1 MKKLA
6 IFSVPRSGST
16 WLGEI
21 FNSSM
26 VVKYC
31 FQPMFSYAFT
41 TRFNNLN
48 NSNDLKSIYTDLLN
62 TNDDF
67 ITQKKQRD
75 ENFLPKF
82 EKKLPTHLVFKEVR
96 YIHLISQLNR
106 LDADLKFIFIIRN
119 PIDVIDSWVKAPRE
133 FNPDW
138 EIDKEL
144 IYAHKKNNNKIFNFY
159 GLDAWVKTTKFF
171 EKFTETNKHNAIL
184 IRYEDLS
191 KNTIQETK
199 KLFQHANLDFD
210 KQTECF
216 INQSK
221 EIDNSDPYSVY
232 RNSSVKKTLTLNNNI
247 IEKIKE
253 FINTNNLNQ
262 YLEH

>member
-31 FQPMFSYAFT
+31 FQPMFSYSFT
-41 TRFNNLN
+41 ARFNNLN
-48 NSNDLKSIYTDLLN
+48 NNNDLKSIYTDLLK

-67 ITQKKQRD
+67 IIQKKQRD
-75 ENFLPKF
+75 ENYLPKF

-106 LDADLKFIFIIRN
+106 LDSDLKFIFLIRN
-119 PIDVIDSWVKAPRE
+119 PIDVINSWVKAPKE
-133 FNPDW
+133 YNSDW
-138 EIDKEL
+138 KINKEL
-144 IYAHKKNNNKIFNFY
+144 IYAHKKNNNEIFNFY

-171 EKFTETNKHNAIL
+171 EEFTKLNEHQAII
-184 IRYEDLS
+184 IRYEDLA
-191 KNTIQETK
+191 KNTIEETK

-210 KQTECF
+210 KQTKCF
-216 INQSK
+216 IRQSK
-221 EIDNSDPYSVY
+221 KINKSDPYSVY
-232 RNSSVKKTLTLNNNI
+232 RNSSFKNSVILENNI
-247 IEKIKE
+247 IDKIKVY
-253 FINTNNLNQ
+253 INNNNLTQ
-262 YLEH
+262 YLKH